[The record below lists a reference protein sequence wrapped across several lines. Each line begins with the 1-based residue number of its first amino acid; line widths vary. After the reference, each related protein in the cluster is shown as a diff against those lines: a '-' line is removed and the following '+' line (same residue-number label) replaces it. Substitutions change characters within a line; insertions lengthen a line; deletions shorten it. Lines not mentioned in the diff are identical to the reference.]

1 MRIINSF
8 NDLDLT
14 ERLYPHCMHCNHTG
28 DALDADKFKKR
39 FGKDVPLELIK
50 ILLVC
55 KLCGKSDEIILRVIS
70 NEAIPMLGQQ
80 AL

>member
-39 FGKDVPLELIK
+39 FGKDVPLELI
-50 ILLVC
+50 
-55 KLCGKSDEIILRVIS
+55 
-70 NEAIPMLGQQ
+70 
-80 AL
+80 